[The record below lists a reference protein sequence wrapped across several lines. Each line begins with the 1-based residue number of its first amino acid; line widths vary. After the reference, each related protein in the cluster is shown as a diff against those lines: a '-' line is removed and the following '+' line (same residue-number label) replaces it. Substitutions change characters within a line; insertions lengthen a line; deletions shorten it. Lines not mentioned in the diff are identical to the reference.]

1 MTITGLLM
9 SPRSTRA
16 DAQNAEDQAV
26 RLRVRGLNDREIGI
40 ALHLSESEARR
51 KRLLGMKRRLAE
63 AATVEP
69 WSSLEAELTE
79 TLRVAYRDHDDA
91 PKGSPARIGCLK
103 VILDVGDRLARLRGL
118 DTERPAPTRPGSS
131 DATPSALAHND
142 GAELRDACRGA
153 EERMR
158 SNTRIALDLE
168 RAAGAENVQPP
179 EPEESLSE
187 GENRHE

>member
-1 MTITGLLM
+1 M
-9 SPRSTRA
+9 SPRRTRA

-26 RLRVRGLNDREIGI
+26 RLRARGLNDREIGI

-51 KRLLGMKRRLAE
+51 KRLLGTKRRLAE

-103 VILDVGDRLARLRGL
+103 LILDVGDRLARLRGL
-118 DTERPAPTRPGSS
+118 DTDRAAP
-131 DATPSALAHND
+131 ATPGAFDASESAPAHNND
-142 GAELRDACRGA
+142 GDLRDACRAA
-153 EERMR
+153 EARLR
-158 SNTRIALDLE
+158 SDARIVLDLE

-179 EPEESLSE
+179 EPEELTSK
-187 GENRHE
+187 GEQP

>member
-1 MTITGLLM
+1 M

-79 TLRVAYRDHDDA
+79 ALRVAYRDHDDA
-91 PKGSPARIGCLK
+91 PKGSPARVGCLK

-118 DTERPAPTRPGSS
+118 DADRAAPVTPGPS
-131 DATPSALAHND
+131 DATPGAPAHND
-142 GAELRDACRGA
+142 GAELRDACRDA
-153 EERMR
+153 EERLR
-158 SNTRIALDLE
+158 SDARIAMDLE
-168 RAAGAENVQPP
+168 RAVGAENTQPP
-179 EPEESLSE
+179 GPEEPRSE
-187 GENRHE
+187 GEQPS

>member
-1 MTITGLLM
+1 M
-9 SPRSTRA
+9 SPRRTRA

-63 AATVEP
+63 AASVEP

-79 TLRVAYRDHDDA
+79 ALRVAYRDHDDA

-103 VILDVGDRLARLRGL
+103 VILDVADRLARLRGL
-118 DTERPAPTRPGSS
+118 DADRVAPATSV
-131 DATPSALAHND
+131 PSNETAPPPAHDNL
-142 GAELRDACRGA
+142 AELRDARRDA
-153 EERMR
+153 EERLR
-158 SNTRIALDLE
+158 SDARIVLDLE
-168 RAAGAENVQPP
+168 RAAGAETVQPP
-179 EPEESLSE
+179 EPEESFPE
-187 GENRHE
+187 GEQPS

>member
-1 MTITGLLM
+1 M

-51 KRLLGMKRRLAE
+51 KRLLGMKRRLEE

-118 DTERPAPTRPGSS
+118 EHDRTAPAAQGPS
-131 DATPSALAHND
+131 DATPDKPPTNN
-142 GAELRDACRGA
+142 GAELRDASRDA
-153 EERMR
+153 EARLR
-158 SNTRIALDLE
+158 SDARIVLDLE

-179 EPEESLSE
+179 EPEEPSSE
-187 GENRHE
+187 GEQPS